1 MWGTAQGQQM
11 PFALQSKQIAPPV
24 VLWQSSP
31 LLVNLDGLYQ
41 NSLSQLITMTNM
53 QIPLL
58 ENLIQ

>member
-31 LLVNLDGLYQ
+31 LLVNLDGLYL
-41 NSLSQLITMTNM
+41 NSLSQLIKMTNM

>member
-41 NSLSQLITMTNM
+41 NSLSQLIKMTNM

>member
-1 MWGTAQGQQM
+1 MWGTAVS
-11 PFALQSKQIAPPV
+11 ADAIRLQSKHIAPPV
-24 VLWQSSP
+24 VLWQSG
-31 LLVNLDGLYQ
+31 LLLMNLDGWYQ